1 MYDATWS
8 EQCSTIFP
16 FSLNHGLDGV
26 MRSRLHLHVAAVI
39 PEATS
44 NRLMLMAPRHRGGSG

>member
-1 MYDATWS
+1 M
-8 EQCSTIFP
+8 FHHL
-16 FSLNHGLDGV
+16 SLLLKPWPDGV